1 MQNQNQTQTRNTNTR
16 SFIGLVEAAYDIG
29 ISHKTLQNWLVRG
42 KFPCETVKVGDRRL
56 IPVDAWQAWKDSLRA
71 TPSPTPIHT
80 NTTTTPNVKRGR
92 GRPRKDI
99 GVGYE
104 TSK

>member
-1 MQNQNQTQTRNTNTR
+1 VQNQNQTRNTP

-56 IPVDAWQAWKDSLRA
+56 IPIDAWQAWKDSLRA

-80 NTTTTPNVKRGR
+80 TSTPGIKRGR
-92 GRPRKDI
+92 GRPRKEDI
-99 GVGYE
+99 GV
-104 TSK
+104 